1 MATCTCVAKAENVEN
16 IRICMHGI
24 MQNMAN
30 YVISLLLHGYTLTLS
45 NGMRSHSM
53 REGFTAIA
61 TAACY
66 MPHSY
71 SYINACM
78 MLIKLVGI

>member
-1 MATCTCVAKAENVEN
+1 MAKAKNVES

-30 YVISLLLHGYTLTLS
+30 YVVSLLLHGYTLTLS

-53 REGFTAIA
+53 REGFTASYCSVLYA
-61 TAACY
+61 T
-66 MPHSY
+66 
-71 SYINACM
+71 
-78 MLIKLVGI
+78 